1 MRKKL
6 WAAILV
12 GPLLVNGA
20 LWFCLV
26 RPQWAALRAWRDV
39 QAVTEIK
46 PRLEASLAESQQTL
60 LEWEKTSQL
69 GVEASSVRPA
79 VQESAQRYGL
89 QVNKIS
95 VQERGG
101 WQGKGPVAG
110 FSPLLL
116 ELDVTGNFGKVAR
129 WMSDLETQ
137 SGMQIDSWT
146 LTAAADPGQPHKLGI
161 KLTAFVRS

>member
-6 WAAILV
+6 WVAVLV
-12 GPLLVNGA
+12 GPFLVNGA
-20 LWFCLV
+20 LWLCLV
-26 RPQWAALRAWRDV
+26 RPQRAALRAWRDV

-46 PRLEASLAESQQTL
+46 PRLEASLAESQQAL

-69 GVEASSVRPA
+69 GGEASSVRPT
-79 VQESAQRYGL
+79 VQQSAERYGL

-101 WQGKGPVAG
+101 WQGRGPVSG
-110 FSPLLL
+110 LSPLSL

-146 LTAAADPGQPHKLGI
+146 LTAGADPGEPHKLAI